1 MKTIVARIL
10 SLNDAAMAEAAD
22 IIKNGGLVA
31 LPTETV
37 YGLGANALDE
47 AACAK
52 VYAVKGRPSDNPLI
66 MHISDVA
73 MLDSIAKNVPP
84 MAEKLIQTFWPGPL
98 TVILQRKNVPR
109 GTFLDTVAVRMPKN
123 PIALRLIDLAKTP
136 IAAPSANL
144 SGRPS
149 PTTAGHV
156 LRDLSG
162 KIDMILDGGPCEVG
176 LESTVIDCSG
186 DGAPVILRPGSVTR
200 EMIEGLIGPVGM
212 ATEAAKDEAPKS
224 PGMKYR
230 HYAPEAKLTVVVG
243 EAEKVRAKIQ
253 SLATDTEKIGIMAT
267 AESAYYYKHKNVLI
281 MGDSHE
287 AIAANLFDML
297 RLCDEMGLEEVFVE
311 GVAEEGLGV
320 AIMNRLKKAASYNIL
335 KV

>member
-1 MKTIVARIL
+1 MNTAVRLLTHKTQ
-10 SLNDAAMAEAAD
+10 AAYLKQAAE

-31 LPTETV
+31 FPTETV

-52 VYAVKGRPSDNPLI
+52 IYAAKGRPSDNPLI
-66 MHISDVA
+66 MHISED
-73 MLDSIAKNVPP
+73 MTLDGIVQNISPEAAKL
-84 MAEKLIQTFWPGPL
+84 MEAFWPGSL
-98 TVILQRKNVPR
+98 TIIFQSVPR
-109 GTFLDTVAVRMPKN
+109 GTFSDTVGVRMPKN
-123 PIALRLIDLAKTP
+123 LVARLLIHYAGVP

-149 PTTAGHV
+149 PTTAAHV
-156 LRDLSG
+156 LEDLDG

-186 DGAPVILRPGSVTR
+186 GGTPTILRPGAVTR
-200 EMIEGLIGPVGM
+200 EMIESVIGPVGM
-212 ATEAAKDEAPKS
+212 KLEVAADETPKS

-230 HYAPEAKLTVVVG
+230 HYAPKAKVTVVTG
-243 EAEKVRAKIQ
+243 EAAKIKRKLEELACASQGKKVRIV
-253 SLATDTEKIGIMAT
+253 TVED
-267 AESAYYYKHKNVLI
+267 
-281 MGDSHE
+281 MGGSYE

-297 RLCDEMGLEEVFVE
+297 RMCDEIGLDEVFVE
-311 GVAEEGLGV
+311 GVTEEGLGV
-320 AIMNRLKKAASYNIL
+320 AIMNRLKKAASYNVL